1 MARASPPAFLLPC
14 PAAPYRSRHGARVAR
29 GGRGLQRSW
38 AVPEWCTPS
47 MRQGCGASKPSKY
60 AVPTGEPSPS
70 RTMARQGSNLSHRPA
85 LSSDEGFA
93 AFISHVKAEAS
104 MEARFLQ
111 TELCHL
117 EPRNPHARRPVVE
130 IPLPTG
136 KLSQKKNSQIPL

>member
-47 MRQGCGASKPSKY
+47 TRQGCGASKQSKY

-70 RTMARQGSNLSHRPA
+70 RAMARQGSNLSHRPA
-85 LSSDEGFA
+85 LSSDKGFA

-111 TELCHL
+111 TELEGL
-117 EPRNPHARRPVVE
+117 AVVWVPTPWGRP
-130 IPLPTG
+130 PGT
-136 KLSQKKNSQIPL
+136 